1 MSDQKFDSLPEP
13 LPESQP
19 HPSATPDALDQPDI
33 IRSAFGQQEDTP
45 RIEEKSS
52 SGIGD
57 FFRDLTDKL
66 KNVLGLGRE
75 KTEEESTF
83 QIFDVDLLPIDEE
96 DSIEEDPEF
105 EAGFAF
111 IEQERLGAKQQ
122 EESPRIRNIDT
133 FEESPPDAVQQES
146 GAGTSPEEA
155 LPSVQEPET
164 PPDQQIL
171 SEEELRFQTFLPET
185 GPLPPTNENP
195 VPEQPAFK
203 GMPEDQENG
212 MSFTA
217 SPDPL
222 PDKDSFRR
230 NEESTQGKGFSDEDL
245 KTFLRELDAK
255 EAETI
260 PRPPTESFEA
270 QSPEDWNTPLSP
282 SPAPTRILGEETGR
296 VEPEEEDDIL
306 NLRSMF
312 NEKDMTGNDEEEDN
326 TFVPVRPQTWDN
338 DTDSFADSD
347 LSLSE
352 DTPSDGESSF
362 DLTEEEIEALNPE
375 DFLPE
380 SILKDSK
387 NRVFTLEED
396 QPKGKK
402 PTPGEPETEHRD
414 EKQTAEPFSRSTETE
429 SYFNNLRS
437 VLKTDEDDRSK
448 SHASPVNHEDLS
460 SVGPKKEKDPKPGKS
475 DSPAALNNSK
485 LFTKLDE
492 GYEDAPQLFN
502 NESQKPKSVLAGILT
517 TFSKWN
523 IKEEL
528 MVGAAVLFGL
538 LVFASITIIAINSI
552 FLPFIHSVQLP
563 NSASALQNAAVEEVD
578 PSIYPVSLK
587 LPGGWVFPLQ
597 ESTFRDGNWDPV
609 AAEYLQDATVRR
621 VIAIPWS
628 KQTEAVIS
636 TFEKGDELVL
646 FMNNNDIKGYQ
657 VEEVKTVSQED
668 TSILVD
674 THPSLVVILSNPEAS
689 TRWVVICKP

>member
-19 HPSATPDALDQPDI
+19 HPSAMPDALDQPDI

-45 RIEEKSS
+45 RIEEESS
-52 SGIGD
+52 SGIGN

-83 QIFDVDLLPIDEE
+83 QIFDADLLPIDEK
-96 DSIEEDPEF
+96 DSVEEDPEF

-111 IEQERLGAKQQ
+111 IEQERLETKQQ
-122 EESPRIRNIDT
+122 EESPRIRNINT
-133 FEESPPDAVQQES
+133 FEESPPDATQQES

-155 LPSVQEPET
+155 LPSIQEPEET
-164 PPDQQIL
+164 LDQQIL

-185 GPLPPTNENP
+185 GPFPSTNENP
-195 VPEQPAFK
+195 APEQPAFK
-203 GMPEDQENG
+203 RMPEDQENDLP
-212 MSFTA
+212 FTV
-217 SPDPL
+217 SPDSP
-222 PDKDSFRR
+222 PDEDPFRR

-260 PRPPTESFEA
+260 PHPPTESFEA
-270 QSPEDWNTPLSP
+270 QSPEDWNIPFSP
-282 SPAPTRILGEETGR
+282 SPAPTRILGEESGR
-296 VEPEEEDDIL
+296 VESEEEDDIL

-312 NEKDMTGNDEEEDN
+312 NEEDMTGNEEGED
-326 TFVPVRPQTWDN
+326 TFAPVRPQTWDN
-338 DTDSFADSD
+338 DTDSFADLD
-347 LSLSE
+347 PSLPE

-387 NRVFTLEED
+387 NRVFILEED
-396 QPKGKK
+396 QPKDKK
-402 PTPGEPETEHRD
+402 PTPGEPETELRD

-448 SHASPVNHEDLS
+448 SHASLVNHEDLA
-460 SVGPKKEKDPKPGKS
+460 SVGPKKEKDSIPEKS
-475 DSPAALNNSK
+475 GNPAALDNSK
-485 LFTKLDE
+485 LFTKLDK
-492 GYEDAPQLFN
+492 GYEDAPQLFH
-502 NESQKPKSVLAGILT
+502 NESQKPKSILAEILT
-517 TFSKWN
+517 TFSKWD

-538 LVFASITIIAINSI
+538 LVFSTITIFAINSI
-552 FLPFIHSVQLP
+552 FLPFIHSIQLP
-563 NSASALQNAAVEEVD
+563 DSASALQNAAVEEVD

-597 ESTFRDGNWDPV
+597 ESTFRDGNWNPV
-609 AAEYLQDATVRR
+609 AAEYLQDATIRR

-628 KQTEAVIS
+628 EQTEAVIS

-646 FMNNNDIKGYQ
+646 FMNNNDIKGYK